1 MLPLRQRLARLLPY
15 FTVGRAGLAI
25 ALVGSLLSAASEL
38 GISWLMKPLVDKGF
52 AGNRLPIWLVP
63 VVIIG
68 LFTLRGIAG
77 YIAECALAWSAQ
89 RGIESMRRAMFQRLL
104 RVKPALFTQQSAS
117 SLTGLVVHETQYGVQ
132 LLVES
137 TLVLLKDSLTTVS
150 LLVFLLFINWQL
162 TLVVALLVPSVGIVM
177 KLTAPRLKR
186 LTVEAQN
193 AVNDLAYVVEENA
206 LAWRV
211 VRLHDAGGFEQHRF
225 DERTTRLRRLMIK
238 SVAAGAALTP
248 ISQFFAAISVAV
260 VITTALQQA
269 HHGGMTV
276 GSFVQFITTM
286 IAVIQPI
293 KRLSDLTT
301 PLTRGVT
308 LLERGLDLLHNQ
320 PAESGGS
327 HRPASGRA
335 EGHVELRD
343 VSVRYRDDQ
352 PPALDRLSLKIAPGE
367 TVALVGPSGAGKTSL
382 VNLLPRFIEP
392 TSGSV
397 LLDGHALPEWN
408 VNALRQQFALVS
420 QDVVLFNDTVA
431 GNVALG
437 DTVDEARVRDA
448 LKSANLLD
456 FVLGL
461 PQGLRTPIGHNGS
474 QLSGGQRQ
482 RLAIARAIYKN
493 APILILDEA
502 TSALDSESERA
513 VQQALDTL
521 MRGRT
526 TLVIAHRLSTIERAD
541 RIVAMQAGRV
551 VEQGTHAELL
561 ERGGLYARLHAMQ
574 FRT

>member
-1 MLPLRQRLARLLPY
+1 
-15 FTVGRAGLAI
+15 
-25 ALVGSLLSAASEL
+25 VGSLLSAGSEL

-89 RGIESMRRAMFQRLL
+89 RGVEAMRRAMFQHLL
-104 RVKPALFTQQSAS
+104 RVKPPLFAQQSAS

-137 TLVLLKDSLTTVS
+137 ALTLLKDSLTTVS
-150 LLVFLLFINWQL
+150 LLTFLLFINWQL

-211 VRLHDAGGFEQHRF
+211 VRLHDAGSFEQHRF

-276 GSFVQFITTM
+276 GAFIQFITTM

-327 HRPASGRA
+327 YQPARRA
-335 EGHVELRD
+335 EGHIELRD
-343 VSVRYRDDQ
+343 VTVRYRDDQ
-352 PPALDRLSLKIAPGE
+352 PAALDHLSLKIEPGE

-392 TSGSV
+392 TSGSL
-397 LLDGHALPEWN
+397 LLDGHALPDWN
-408 VNALRQQFALVS
+408 VNALRRQFALVS

-437 DTVDEARVRDA
+437 DAVDEARVRDA
-448 LKSANLLD
+448 LRSANLLD
-456 FVLGL
+456 FVLSL

-482 RLAIARAIYKN
+482 RLAIARAIYKD

-521 MRGRT
+521 MQGRT

-561 ERGGLYARLHAMQ
+561 AHGGLYARLHAMQ

>member
-1 MLPLRQRLARLLPY
+1 
-15 FTVGRAGLAI
+15 
-25 ALVGSLLSAASEL
+25 
-38 GISWLMKPLVDKGF
+38 
-52 AGNRLPIWLVP
+52 
-63 VVIIG
+63 
-68 LFTLRGIAG
+68 
-77 YIAECALAWSAQ
+77 
-89 RGIESMRRAMFQRLL
+89 
-104 RVKPALFTQQSAS
+104 
-117 SLTGLVVHETQYGVQ
+117 
-132 LLVES
+132 
-137 TLVLLKDSLTTVS
+137 
-150 LLVFLLFINWQL
+150 
-162 TLVVALLVPSVGIVM
+162 
-177 KLTAPRLKR
+177 
-186 LTVEAQN
+186 
-193 AVNDLAYVVEENA
+193 
-206 LAWRV
+206 
-211 VRLHDAGGFEQHRF
+211 
-225 DERTTRLRRLMIK
+225 MIK

-276 GSFVQFITTM
+276 GAFIQFITTM

-327 HRPASGRA
+327 YQPARRA
-335 EGHVELRD
+335 EGHIELRD
-343 VSVRYRDDQ
+343 VTVRYRDDQ
-352 PPALDRLSLKIAPGE
+352 PAALDHLSLKIEPGE

-392 TSGSV
+392 TSGSL
-397 LLDGHALPEWN
+397 LLDGHALPDWN
-408 VNALRQQFALVS
+408 VNALRRQFALVS

-437 DTVDEARVRDA
+437 DAVDEARVRDA
-448 LKSANLLD
+448 LRSANLLD
-456 FVLGL
+456 FVLSL

-482 RLAIARAIYKN
+482 RLAIARAIYKD

-521 MRGRT
+521 MQGRT

-561 ERGGLYARLHAMQ
+561 AHGGLYARLHAMQ